1 MANKSNSGVLTTG
14 QVARICKVAPRTVS
28 KWFDRGQL
36 QGYKIPGSRDR
47 RIPVRQLL
55 SFMKEH
61 GMPTDAV
68 ETGPE
73 LTLIVAN
80 PGSRGDQLL
89 AALSGHMDVMR
100 AESLFEAG
108 CIIERSRPHTVV
120 IDLSDFGPQLASCI
134 TAIKANSNSAR
145 IVTVGGNGTLPH
157 SQTEGM
163 ADAHV
168 DNIHDTSALLS
179 AITQTNTA
187 PINRAITS
195 PAEMTVDTV
204 GA

>member
-145 IVTVGGNGTLPH
+145 IVTVGENGTLPH
-157 SQTEGM
+157 SQTDGM

-195 PAEMTVDTV
+195 PAEMTADTI

>member
-1 MANKSNSGVLTTG
+1 MANKSNTGVLTTG

-61 GMPTDAV
+61 GMPTDGV
-68 ETGPE
+68 EAGPE

-89 AALSGHMDVMR
+89 SALSGHTDVMR
-100 AESLFEAG
+100 AETLFEAG

-120 IDLSDFGPQLASCI
+120 IDLLDFGPQLASCMA
-134 TAIKANSNSAR
+134 AIKANSNNAR
-145 IVTVGGNGTLPH
+145 IVTVGDNGRLPQD
-157 SQTEGM
+157 QTGGT

-168 DNIHDTSALLS
+168 ENIHDSAALLN
-179 AITQTNTA
+179 AITQTHTA
-187 PINRAITS
+187 PIKRTNGSRAEVT
-195 PAEMTVDTV
+195 ADTF

>member
-61 GMPTDAV
+61 GMPTDGV

-73 LTLIVAN
+73 LTLIVAS

-108 CIIERSRPHTVV
+108 CNIERSRPHTIV
-120 IDLSDFGPQLASCI
+120 IDLMDFGPQLAKCI
-134 TAIKANSNSAR
+134 AAIKANSNGAR
-145 IVTVGGNGTLPH
+145 IVTVGDTGTLP
-157 SQTEGM
+157 QDQIVGL

-168 DNIHDTSALLS
+168 DSIHDTAALLK
-179 AITQTNTA
+179 AITLTDTA
-187 PINRAITS
+187 PINSTNAS
-195 PAEMTVDTV
+195 SAEMTAAMV

>member
-1 MANKSNSGVLTTG
+1 MANKSNTGVLTTG

-47 RIPVRQLL
+47 RIPVRQLI

-61 GMPTDAV
+61 GMPTDDV
-68 ETGPE
+68 EAGPE
-73 LTLIVAN
+73 LTLIVAI

-89 AALSGHMDVMR
+89 ASLSGHTDVMR

-120 IDLSDFGPQLASCI
+120 IDLLDFGPQLASCI
-134 TAIKANSNSAR
+134 AAIKANSNSAR
-145 IVTVGGNGTLPH
+145 IVTVGDNGTLPPT
-157 SQTEGM
+157 QTGAV

-168 DNIHDTSALLS
+168 ESIHETAALLN
-179 AITQTNTA
+179 AITQTKAA
-187 PINRAITS
+187 PINRTNDS
-195 PAEMTVDTV
+195 PAAMTAGTV